1 MRLFAL
7 GLGLVVFL
15 LDLLTKRWVQN
26 TEWLH
31 DFKVVD
37 GFVTIQLVRNE
48 GIAFGLLH
56 SLESDWK
63 PILLSLIALVAVGIV
78 LYYIASLPRSET
90 LAFLSLG
97 LLLGGVLG
105 NFADRLIHGYVI
117 DFLTLHWR
125 DFFYWPTFNIADA
138 AISTGVI
145 LILLETLFPTF
156 VRRTAVGA
164 FLLAALAG
172 SAAAMGDLTKETV
185 SRLQV
190 EYDRIESFQA
200 DFEQIYEDR
209 GVTLRETGKVLMQK
223 PGRMYWE
230 YREPKEKHFV
240 ADGEKTFF
248 YVPQDR
254 QVFISHLNLEE
265 ADSPLLFLLGK
276 GDLEAEFEVSLFE
289 GQRLID
295 SENLLLELTP
305 RQPHPEFVKLVLEV
319 DPDSFM
325 IQRLSVHE
333 PLGPRNDYI
342 LRNIQRNVKIPDRAF
357 RLSYPSDVEII
368 R

>member
-31 DFKVVD
+31 HYPIVD
-37 GFVTIQLVRNE
+37 GFVTIQFVRNE

-56 SLESDWK
+56 SLESAWK
-63 PILLSLIALVAVGIV
+63 PFLLSLIAVVAVAIV
-78 LYYIASLPRSET
+78 LYYIASLPHSER
-90 LAFLSLG
+90 LSFVSLG

-105 NFADRLIHGYVI
+105 NFADRLSHGYVI
-117 DFLTLHWR
+117 DFLSLHWR
-125 DFFYWPTFNIADA
+125 DSFHWPTFNVADA
-138 AISTGVI
+138 AISAGVI

-164 FLLAALAG
+164 FLLAALVG
-172 SAAAMGDLTKETV
+172 SAASMGDPAKETV
-185 SRLQV
+185 SRLQA

-209 GVTLRETGKVLMQK
+209 GVTLREAGRVLMEK

-230 YREPKEKHFV
+230 YREPTEKYFV
-240 ADGEKTFF
+240 ADGEQTYF

-254 QVFISHLNLEE
+254 QVFISHLDLEE

-276 GDLEAEFEVSLFE
+276 GDLETEFEVSLLE
-289 GQRLID
+289 GRRLID
-295 SENLLLELTP
+295 PENLLLELTP
-305 RQPHPEFVKLVLEV
+305 KQPHPEFVKLVLEV
-319 DPDSFM
+319 DPESF
-325 IQRLSVHE
+325 IIHRLSVHE
-333 PLGPRNDYI
+333 PLGPRNDYL

-357 RLSYPSDVEII
+357 RLSIPSDVEII